1 MAVFAGHDL
10 KKWRE
15 SQGIT
20 AADLAERISVDVT
33 TIYRYESGKLKPNP
47 DVMYEICDVLGD
59 ESKWCEWMATEYP
72 TSYARMHPVPV
83 PYGVSGSI
91 LSLYAVIDEIH
102 EIRKQVFTDG
112 ADGQI
117 DDENLAQ
124 RMRSVIDRLLESAQK
139 IKAAL
144 MNEKRGV

>member
-1 MAVFAGHDL
+1 MAVFAGRDL

-47 DVMYEICDVLGD
+47 DVMYEICDALGD
-59 ESKWCEWMATEYP
+59 ESRWCEWMATEYP
-72 TSYARMHPVPV
+72 ASYARVHPLPV
-83 PYGVSGSI
+83 PYGMSGSI

-102 EIRKQVFTDG
+102 AIERQVFADG
-112 ADGQI
+112 ADGKI
-117 DDENLAQ
+117 DDDDLARNLK
-124 RMRSVIDRLLESAQK
+124 SVIDKLLESAQK
-139 IKAAL
+139 IKTTL
-144 MNEKRGV
+144 MITK